1 MLRVSILT
9 IGDEIL
15 IGQIVNTNASW
26 IAQKCVE
33 VGASVIEHCVVGDS
47 EEEILETLKRLYN
60 LSDIILI
67 TGGLGPTRDDL
78 TKPVLTKFFDDELI
92 FSDEVLQWIKEYY
105 SKRGI
110 NEVTERNKNL
120 ASVPKS
126 CTPLKNLVGTAPGL
140 LFEKENKAV
149 FAMPGVPKEMQ
160 FLMKEY
166 VIPYIQKKIA
176 SRKLPTHIFRV
187 LQTCGIAESVLAD
200 KLSGLEEILNGVN
213 VAFLP
218 SYKGVR
224 LRIEAKGE
232 DVVKTELAIQR
243 VVDFIK
249 GKVGEYIFGEGE
261 VSLAQVVGELLAERK
276 ETVAVA
282 ESCTGGL
289 LGGEFT
295 NIPGSSR
302 YFLGGITAYSN
313 EIKERI
319 LGVEKQVLQEFGAV
333 SQETATQMSENV
345 RKLFNSTY
353 GISITGIAG
362 PEGGTSEKPVGTVWI
377 SLSAP
382 DKTIAKR
389 YQFGDDRQINRE
401 RSVGAA
407 LTMLYAYLK
416 KLEI

>member
-1 MLRVSILT
+1 MLKVAIIT

-15 IGQIVNTNASW
+15 IGQIVNTNSSW

-33 VGASVIEHCVVGDS
+33 IGATIIEHCVVGDN
-47 EEEILETLKRLYN
+47 EKHILEVLKRTFDV
-60 LSDIILI
+60 SDVILI

-78 TKPVLTKFFDDELI
+78 TKPVLTKFFGDELI

-105 SKRGI
+105 FKRGI

-120 ASVPKS
+120 AFIPKS
-126 CTPLKNLVGTAPGL
+126 CTPLKNSVGTAPGL
-140 LFEKENKAV
+140 LFEKEDKAI

-160 FLMKEY
+160 HLMKEY
-166 VIPYIQKKIA
+166 VIPYIKNKIERQKF
-176 SRKLPTHIFRV
+176 PTHIFRV

-200 KLSGLEEILNGVN
+200 KLAGIEEILNGVN
-213 VAFLP
+213 LAFLP

-224 LRIEAKGE
+224 LRIDASGE
-232 DVVKTELAIQR
+232 DVFQVESSIQK
-243 VVDFIK
+243 VVDYIRSK
-249 GKVGEYIFGEGE
+249 IGNYIFGEGE
-261 VSLAQVVGELLAERK
+261 ISLAQVVGDLLSERN

-302 YFLGGITAYSN
+302 YFLGGVIAYSN

-319 LGVEKQVLQEFGAV
+319 LGVEKEVIQKFGAV
-333 SQETATQMSENV
+333 SQETAKQMAENV

-362 PEGGTSEKPVGTVWI
+362 PEGGTKEKPVGTVWI
-377 SLSAP
+377 SLSTA
-382 DKTIAKR
+382 DKVIAKKF
-389 YQFGDDRQINRE
+389 QFGDDRHINRE

-407 LTMLYAYLK
+407 LTLLYSYLK
-416 KLEI
+416 NIEI

>member
-33 VGASVIEHCVVGDS
+33 VGASVIKHCVVGDS
-47 EEEILETLKRLYN
+47 EEEILEALKRLYN

-120 ASVPKS
+120 ALIPKS

-166 VIPYIQKKIA
+166 VIPYIQNKIT

-232 DVVKTELAIQR
+232 DVVKTELAIQK

-302 YFLGGITAYSN
+302 YFLGGIIAYSN

-319 LGVEKQVLQEFGAV
+319 LGVEKQVLQKFGAV

-345 RKLFNSTY
+345 RKLFKSTY

-362 PEGGTSEKPVGTVWI
+362 PEGGTTEKPVGTVWI

-416 KLEI
+416 RLEI

>member
-33 VGASVIEHCVVGDS
+33 VGAFVIEHCVVGDS
-47 EEEILETLKRLYN
+47 EEEILEALKRLYN

-120 ASVPKS
+120 ALIPKS

-166 VIPYIQKKIA
+166 VIPYIQNKIT

-232 DVVKTELAIQR
+232 DVVKTELAIQK

-302 YFLGGITAYSN
+302 YFLGGIIAYSN

-319 LGVEKQVLQEFGAV
+319 LGVEKQVLQKFGAV

-362 PEGGTSEKPVGTVWI
+362 PDGGTSEKPVGTVWI

-382 DKTIAKR
+382 DKSIAKR

-416 KLEI
+416 RLEI

>member
-33 VGASVIEHCVVGDS
+33 VGAFVIEHCVVGDS
-47 EEEILETLKRLYN
+47 EEEILEALKRLYN

-120 ASVPKS
+120 ALIPKS

-166 VIPYIQKKIA
+166 VIPYIQNKIT

-232 DVVKTELAIQR
+232 DVVKTELAIQK

-302 YFLGGITAYSN
+302 YFLGGIIAYSN

-319 LGVEKQVLQEFGAV
+319 LGVEKQVLLKFGAV

-362 PEGGTSEKPVGTVWI
+362 PDGGTSEKPVGTVWI

-382 DKTIAKR
+382 DKSIAKR

-416 KLEI
+416 RLEI